1 MSNRRQ
7 SRERVLE
14 ALYAK
19 ELSDNDAAEILSGL
33 IHAKLDSLEE
43 CRFAEKAFLSTVK
56 NRQYY
61 DELIEGQLKNY
72 DIHRLAL
79 VDKIILRMALNEFLE
94 FEDIPVK
101 VTINEAIDLAKKY
114 STAKS
119 GYFVNG
125 ILDAVS
131 KELEQNKKI
140 LKKGRGLLERT
151 V

>member
-19 ELSDNDAAEILSGL
+19 ELSDNDAAEILSDL
-33 IHAKLDSLEE
+33 IHAKLDSPEE

-56 NRQYY
+56 NRQDY

-79 VDKIILRMALNEFLE
+79 VDKIILRMAVNEFLE